1 LITEFHSSD
10 FTQAMNAL
18 HDLVDALDVIES
30 EHCGCEAMRSDCR
43 RLPTKRAKALKRPN
57 SFARLG

>member
-43 RLPTKRAKALKRPN
+43 RLPTKRAKAPKR
-57 SFARLG
+57 